1 MHREYLERAAECRRK
16 AEAAITSTARN
27 NYLEAETRWLA
38 VAATYA
44 EADQPAA
51 DDPIEM
57 GEIGKL
63 LLVAV
68 EQALQR
74 EN

>member
-1 MHREYLERAAECRRK
+1 MHREYLERAAECRHK
-16 AEAAITSTARN
+16 AEAAISNTARN
-27 NYLEAETRWLA
+27 NYLDAETRWLA

-51 DDPIEM
+51 DASIET
-57 GEIGKL
+57 GEVGKL

>member
-1 MHREYLERAAECRRK
+1 MHREYLERAAECRHK
-16 AEAAITSTARN
+16 AEAAISDTARK

-44 EADQPAA
+44 EAHQAA
-51 DDPIEM
+51 DDSIEM
-57 GEIGKL
+57 GETGKL
-63 LLVAV
+63 LLDAV

-74 EN
+74 ED